1 MFDQNKDEV
10 IAIIP
15 ARSGSKGIKDKNIV
29 DVCGFPMIAYSIMA
43 ARMCREISRIIVSTD
58 SENYA
63 EIAKRYGAEIPF
75 LRPKEI
81 SGSESQDIEYL
92 SHALRYLGETEG
104 QVPEYLVL
112 LRPTTPIRD
121 VELIR
126 EAIGVIKEN
135 EMASA
140 VVSVH
145 YAGECPY
152 KWMKVGGEGYL
163 ESPFHGMRPD
173 DVNLPRQSFAR
184 LLIPDGYVDVL
195 KSKTILEDGCV
206 YGNRAVPFYVPQEVI
221 DIDGVEDL
229 KEVLCTNSD
238 EIDIY
243 NELCV
248 EFAETLSD
256 KESEM

>member
-29 DVCGFPMIAYSIMA
+29 DVCGFPMIAYSIIA

-81 SGSESQDIEYL
+81 AGSASQDIEYL
-92 SHALRYLGETEG
+92 SHALQCLGEKEG
-104 QVPEYLVL
+104 KVPEFVVL

-121 VELIR
+121 IELIR
-126 EAIGVIKEN
+126 QAIAVIREKAT
-135 EMASA
+135 ASA

-145 YAGECPY
+145 AAKECPY
-152 KWMKVGGEGYL
+152 KWMTIGNEGYL
-163 ESPFHGMRPD
+163 ESPFYGMKPD
-173 DVNLPRQSFAR
+173 DVNLPRQSFNKVW
-184 LLIPDGYVDVL
+184 IPDGYVDVL
-195 KSKTILEDGCV
+195 KAETILKEGSV
-206 YGNRAVPFYVPQEVI
+206 YGERAIPFFIPQEVI
-221 DIDGVEDL
+221 DIDHIEDL
-229 KEVLCTNSD
+229 ERIVNSD
-238 EIDIY
+238 IHGLKIY
-243 NELCV
+243 KELCV
-248 EFAETLSD
+248 L
-256 KESEM
+256 